1 MQTQLGVDISGEGM
15 RLDAWVAAHHPDLS
29 RTRAQ
34 ELIRSGG
41 ILLNGGPVKPNHP
54 VHARDRVMVDL
65 PDSPAPTTMQAED
78 IPLDTLFE
86 DEDLLVI
93 LKPAGMVVHPS
104 PGHETGTL
112 VNALLHRCRDL
123 AGIGGELRPGIVHR
137 LDKGTTGLLVVAK
150 NDKALRSLQ
159 SQFKNRRV
167 SKTYLALV
175 WGRPKTGEV
184 RVKTTIGRDPRDRKR
199 MCVNSPTGRNAE
211 SVVRLSEAFA
221 RHSLVEVDILTGRTH
236 QIRVHLSHLKTPIVG
251 DPVYGRKREP
261 ELPFAPGRQM
271 LHAWTLSFHHPR
283 TKQIIRLVAPLP
295 DDMNRMIDAFRAE
308 PMPAP

>member
-1 MQTQLGVDISGEGM
+1 M

-41 ILLNGGPVKPNHP
+41 ILLNGAAVKPNHP
-54 VHARDRVMVDL
+54 VRARDRVQVDL
-65 PDSPAPTTMQAED
+65 PDVPTPTAMLPED
-78 IPLDTLFE
+78 IPIEVLFE

-137 LDKGTTGLLVVAK
+137 LDKGTTGLLLVAK
-150 NDKALRSLQ
+150 NEKALRSLQ
-159 SQFKNRRV
+159 AQFKNRRV
-167 SKTYLALV
+167 SKTYLAIV
-175 WGRPKTGEV
+175 WGRPKSSEV

-199 MCVNSPTGRNAE
+199 MCVDAPAGRNAE
-211 SVVRLSEAFA
+211 SVVRLDESFA
-221 RHSLVEVDILTGRTH
+221 RHSLVEVEILTGRTH
-236 QIRVHLSHLKTPIVG
+236 QIRVHLSHLRLPIVG

-261 ELPFAPGRQM
+261 DLPFAPGRQM

-283 TKQIIRLVAPLP
+283 TKQILRLVAPLP
-295 DDMNRMIDAFRAE
+295 GDMSRMLDAFRAE
-308 PMPAP
+308 TDPMP